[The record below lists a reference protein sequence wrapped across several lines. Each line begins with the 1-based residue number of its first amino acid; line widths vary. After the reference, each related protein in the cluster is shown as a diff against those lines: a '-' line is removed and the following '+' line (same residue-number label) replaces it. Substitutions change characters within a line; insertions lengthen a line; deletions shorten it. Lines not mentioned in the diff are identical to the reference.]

1 MPFISPTLIP
11 PFYGWTQFT
20 PALPSFYWDV
30 YSAEE
35 RIKKMCLEI
44 HKLCEYVNMLGDNI
58 NIDHKIMQELE
69 DAFEKFMESGFDDYY
84 KAQIEQWIA
93 DHLIEVM
100 QALLNQGVF
109 FGLTDDGYFCAN
121 ALLQL
126 TIYFDTIVDYNSD
139 NYGRLVLNY

>member
-1 MPFISPTLIP
+1 MSFISPTLTP

-20 PALPSFYWDV
+20 PALPDFYWDV

-35 RIKKMCLEI
+35 RIKKMCFEL

-58 NIDHKIMQELE
+58 NIDHKIIQELE

-84 KAQIEQWIA
+84 RAQIEQWIE
-93 DHLIEVM
+93 DHLAELM
-100 QALLNQGVF
+100 HLLLNQGIF

-121 ALLQL
+121 VLMQL
-126 TIYFDTIVDYNSD
+126 TIYFNTILDYDSD
-139 NYGRLVLNY
+139 DYGKLTLTY

>member
-11 PFYGWTQFT
+11 PFYGWTKFT

-58 NIDHKIMQELE
+58 NIDHKIIQELE
-69 DAFEKFMESGFDDYY
+69 AAFEKFMESGFDDYY

-93 DHLIEVM
+93 DHLVEVM

-109 FGLTDDGYFCAN
+109 FGLTEDGYFCAN
-121 ALLQL
+121 VLLQL
-126 TIYFDTIVDYNSD
+126 TIYFDTIVDYSSD
-139 NYGRLVLNY
+139 DYGRLVLNY

>member
-1 MPFISPTLIP
+1 MSFISPTLIP

-20 PALPSFYWDV
+20 PALPNFYWDV

-35 RIKKMCLEI
+35 RIKKMCLEL

-58 NIDHKIMQELE
+58 NLDHAIIKELE
-69 DAFEKFMESGFDDYY
+69 DAFEKFMASGFDDYY
-84 KAQIEQWIA
+84 RAQIEQWIKNHFA
-93 DHLIEVM
+93 ELMQLLI
-100 QALLNQGVF
+100 NQGIF

-121 ALLQL
+121 VLMQL
-126 TIYFDTIVDYNSD
+126 TIYFDTIADYSSD

>member
-58 NIDHKIMQELE
+58 NIDHKIIQELE

-93 DHLIEVM
+93 DHLVEVM
-100 QALLNQGVF
+100 QTLLNQGIF

-121 ALLQL
+121 VLLQL
-126 TIYFDTIVDYNSD
+126 TIYFDTIVDYSND